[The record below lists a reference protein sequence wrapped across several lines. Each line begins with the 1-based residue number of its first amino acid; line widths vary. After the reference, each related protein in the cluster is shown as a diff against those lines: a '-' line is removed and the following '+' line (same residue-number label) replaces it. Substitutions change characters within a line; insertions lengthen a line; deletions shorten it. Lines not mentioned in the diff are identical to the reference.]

1 MKRDASRSEEQQIP
15 VNDPV
20 PEAPA
25 IMPAP
30 GKSLLRAFTSLRHR
44 NFRLYWFGQMVS
56 LTGTYM
62 QIIGQSWLVL
72 QLTHSG
78 WQLGLVGALQFL
90 PVLLFSVLGGVFAD
104 RWPKRLVA
112 LFTQV
117 AAMIQAFVLWVL
129 IATGTVQLWHIYVL
143 SILLGFTYCLDRPV
157 RRAFVV
163 EMVGR
168 EDLPNAV
175 ALNSSLTTL
184 TRIVGPSLG
193 GIIIAASGISM
204 LFLLNALSFPA
215 VIVALALIRTSELH
229 NQPQKQPDSGERQ
242 STWQSLHEGVSY
254 VLKTRAVLLIIL
266 VVGLVLLFGANFSVL
281 LPLFATQVLQVGAT
295 GFGFLSAAIGFG
307 ALLAA
312 LWLAWS
318 NRQPTIHAILIAAL
332 IFGLLEVA
340 FAVSHIYLLSLA
352 LIAITAFIETTFAEQ
367 SIILI
372 QTVTPDRLQGRVM
385 SVVILFFDGS
395 IPPGYLLTGWLANLF
410 GPSIA
415 LLIGAGLTMTVA
427 AVGWLYRKPAISN

>member
-78 WQLGLVGALQFL
+78 SQLGLVAALQVL
-90 PVLLFSVLGGVFAD
+90 PVLLFSFLGGVFAD
-104 RWPKRLVA
+104 RWPERLVA

-117 AAMIQAFVLWVL
+117 AARIQAFVLWPL
-129 IATGTVQLWHIYVL
+129 SATSTVQLWHIYVL

-175 ALNSSLTTL
+175 AL
-184 TRIVGPSLG
+184 
-193 GIIIAASGISM
+193 
-204 LFLLNALSFPA
+204 
-215 VIVALALIRTSELH
+215 
-229 NQPQKQPDSGERQ
+229 
-242 STWQSLHEGVSY
+242 
-254 VLKTRAVLLIIL
+254 
-266 VVGLVLLFGANFSVL
+266 
-281 LPLFATQVLQVGAT
+281 
-295 GFGFLSAAIGFG
+295 
-307 ALLAA
+307 
-312 LWLAWS
+312 
-318 NRQPTIHAILIAAL
+318 
-332 IFGLLEVA
+332 
-340 FAVSHIYLLSLA
+340 
-352 LIAITAFIETTFAEQ
+352 
-367 SIILI
+367 
-372 QTVTPDRLQGRVM
+372 
-385 SVVILFFDGS
+385 
-395 IPPGYLLTGWLANLF
+395 
-410 GPSIA
+410 
-415 LLIGAGLTMTVA
+415 
-427 AVGWLYRKPAISN
+427 